1 MIHLDPVERHLF
13 LEGIFMRYGYDFRQY
28 AEASLDR
35 RLASLLTQH
44 NMTSL
49 VELLKHV
56 LESVDA
62 FRDILPS
69 LTIKTTEFFRDPT
82 FFRSLRETVFP
93 VLKTYPRIVIW
104 TAGCSTGEEI
114 LSLAIAL
121 KEENLL
127 NRATIHATDINPKVL
142 KTAKEGIYDISLI
155 SSFNKNYVAAGG
167 SHSPSEYYTAEY
179 GLARFNPKL
188 LENIVFSEHNLVTD
202 APFIE
207 AHLILCRNVLIYFNR
222 ELQERAFK
230 LFARSLVFRG
240 FLGIGSKE
248 SIRYS
253 DSSSLF
259 ETIDLGQNIYNLKA
273 QSVGSKFTL
282 SPRKYT

>member
-1 MIHLDPVERHLF
+1 MIRLDPVERHLF

-35 RLASLLTQH
+35 RLASLLAQN

-49 VELLKHV
+49 VELLKYV
-56 LESVDA
+56 LESADA
-62 FRDILPS
+62 FREVLPS
-69 LTIKTTEFFRDPT
+69 LTINTTEFFRDPT
-82 FFRSLRETVFP
+82 FFRALRETVFP
-93 VLKTYPRIVIW
+93 VLKTYSRIVVW
-104 TAGCSTGEEI
+104 TAGCSTGEEV

-142 KTAKEGIYDISLI
+142 KKAKEGIYDISLI

-167 SHSPSEYYTAEY
+167 TNSPSEYYTAEY

-222 ELQERAFK
+222 ELQERAFN

-248 SIRYS
+248 SVRFS
-253 DSSSLF
+253 DSSGLY
-259 ETIDLGQNIYNLKA
+259 ETVDLSQNIYNLKS
-273 QSVGSKFTL
+273 QPIGNKSTL

>member
-1 MIHLDPVERHLF
+1 
-13 LEGIFMRYGYDFRQY
+13 MRYGYDFRQY

-35 RLASLLTQH
+35 RLASLLAQN

-56 LESVDA
+56 LESTDA
-62 FRDILPS
+62 FREILPS
-69 LTIKTTEFFRDPT
+69 LTINTTEFFRDPT
-82 FFRSLRETVFP
+82 FFRALRETVFP
-93 VLKTYPRIVIW
+93 ILKTYPRIVVW
-104 TAGCSTGEEI
+104 AAGCSTGEEV
-114 LSLAIAL
+114 LSLTIAL

-127 NRATIHATDINPKVL
+127 NRATIHATDINPRVL
-142 KTAKEGIYDISLI
+142 KKAKEGIYDISLI
-155 SSFNKNYVAAGG
+155 SSFNKNYVSAGG
-167 SHSPSEYYTAEY
+167 VNSPSEYYTAEY

-222 ELQERAFK
+222 ELQERAFN

-248 SIRYS
+248 SIRFS
-253 DSSSLF
+253 NSSGLF
-259 ETIDLGQNIYNLKA
+259 DTVDLNQNIYSLKA
-273 QSVGSKFTL
+273 QPIINKSTL
-282 SPRKYT
+282 STRKYT